1 MILEHLKALPLTGPE
16 SEMTHTPRVQDTK
29 AVGALQRAIYGLHQ
43 LSEAGS
49 IEPTIRELVKIRASQ
64 INGCAYC
71 LAMHWRDALKMG
83 ERIDRLT
90 TLEAW
95 WECDWYT
102 PRERAA
108 LAWTEALT
116 KVSEHQ
122 VSDELFDTCREV
134 FSEQEM
140 IDLTTG
146 IIEINSWNRLA
157 IGFSSRPDAFTL
169 E

>member
-1 MILEHLKALPLTGPE
+1 MILKRLNALPLTEDE
-16 SEMTHTPRVQDTK
+16 SSAGHKPRVK
-29 AVGALQRAIYGLHQ
+29 NERGYAAISRAILELHK
-43 LSEAGS
+43 LSEGGS

-71 LAMHWRDALKMG
+71 LAMHWRDALKAG
-83 ERIDRLT
+83 ERIDRLCT
-90 TLEAW
+90 IEAW
-95 WECDWYT
+95 WECDWFT

-116 KVSEHQ
+116 NVADHE
-122 VSDELFDTCREV
+122 VDDDLFDTCRQV

-140 IDLTTG
+140 LDLTTG

-157 IGFSSRPDAFTL
+157 IGFSSRPESFTL
-169 E
+169 D